1 MQQYEALGTEP
12 EDAFD
17 DVTALAAD
25 LFDAPMALVSL
36 VGEKRQWF
44 KSERGLGIRETCIA
58 ASFCVHA
65 IKSSDPTVILDA
77 REDER
82 VAQTPLVTNEPY
94 LRFYAGAPLKT
105 PDGHHVGTLCVLD
118 TEPRTGV
125 DDAAL
130 RHLERLAGV
139 VVDEFELRREI
150 EQRAQRESELETAR
164 ASAEQARREAEDA
177 RDEAEQVNEAMTRF
191 FAGVT
196 HDLRTPLTRIRLFTN
211 LVERAR
217 EERAKQEGEAS
228 DDETIPPYLDKI
240 LAATERMDRL
250 VDLLLDLAWLRSGK
264 VDLEVEP
271 TDLQEVM
278 KDAVADLQAT
288 PEAQAREFSVDF
300 AASSLVANV
309 DESAFRRVVQ
319 NLVENALKYT
329 SPGDRVSI
337 RLRSCD
343 TSEMEPSD
351 VRAESPV
358 SEVVDA
364 DGPHDAVSADDASE
378 VVVVEIEDGGPGIAP
393 EKLDTLFDPFTR
405 VSTDVD
411 GVGLGL
417 TVAHD
422 LVTAMGGT
430 IEVDSTLGAGTC
442 FRITFPTPKG

>member
-1 MQQYEALGTEP
+1 
-12 EDAFD
+12 
-17 DVTALAAD
+17 
-25 LFDAPMALVSL
+25 
-36 VGEKRQWF
+36 
-44 KSERGLGIRETCIA
+44 
-58 ASFCVHA
+58 
-65 IKSSDPTVILDA
+65 
-77 REDER
+77 
-82 VAQTPLVTNEPY
+82 
-94 LRFYAGAPLKT
+94 
-105 PDGHHVGTLCVLD
+105 
-118 TEPRTGV
+118 
-125 DDAAL
+125 
-130 RHLERLAGV
+130 
-139 VVDEFELRREI
+139 
-150 EQRAQRESELETAR
+150 
-164 ASAEQARREAEDA
+164 
-177 RDEAEQVNEAMTRF
+177 
-191 FAGVT
+191 
-196 HDLRTPLTRIRLFTN
+196 
-211 LVERAR
+211 
-217 EERAKQEGEAS
+217 
-228 DDETIPPYLDKI
+228 
-240 LAATERMDRL
+240 
-250 VDLLLDLAWLRSGK
+250 
-264 VDLEVEP
+264 
-271 TDLQEVM
+271 M